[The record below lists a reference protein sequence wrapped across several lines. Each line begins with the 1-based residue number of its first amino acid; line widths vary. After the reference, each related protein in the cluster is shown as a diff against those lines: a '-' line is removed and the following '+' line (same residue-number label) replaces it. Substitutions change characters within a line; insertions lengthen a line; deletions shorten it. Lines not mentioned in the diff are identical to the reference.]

1 MHPHP
6 GFPVLQRLDDFC
18 GACAPELPSVP
29 TDKKKVRVNP
39 ATLAPA
45 GCRAA
50 AAQRAQGAEPSDSTG
65 YGRLAAV
72 SIAAVA
78 LVATTAFLLRRRS
91 S

>member
-39 ATLAPA
+39 ATLGVEA
-45 GCRAA
+45 
-50 AAQRAQGAEPSDSTG
+50 SDATG
-65 YGRLAAV
+65 YRKLAAI

-78 LVATTAFLLRRRS
+78 LVATTAVLLRRRS